1 MENEKI
7 GIMLTPQ
14 CILKQEAEELD
25 IHVLPMPFYPELEN
39 CFMKTWIFPE
49 QDFMRSCVKEQMF
62 QLHSLPHRK
71 LWKCGTKCFYLMIRS
86 STFR

>member
-1 MENEKI
+1 MKKI
-7 GIMLTPQ
+7 GIMADSHSG
-14 CILKQEAEELD
+14 ILKQEAEELD
-25 IHVLPMPFYPELEN
+25 IHVLPMPFYL
-39 CFMKTWIFPE
+39 KTWIFPE

>member
-1 MENEKI
+1 MKKI
-7 GIMLTPQ
+7 GIMADSHSG
-14 CILKQEAEELD
+14 ILKQEAEELD
-25 IHVLPMPFYPELEN
+25 IHVLPMPFYLNGELFHEDL
-39 CFMKTWIFPE
+39 
-49 QDFMRSCVKEQMF
+49 DFMRSCVKEQMF

>member
-1 MENEKI
+1 MKKI
-7 GIMLTPQ
+7 GIMADSHSG
-14 CILKQEAEELD
+14 ILKQEAEELD
-25 IHVLPMPFYPELEN
+25 IHVLPMPFYLNGEL
-39 CFMKTWIFPE
+39 FMKSWIFPE
-49 QDFMRSCVKEQMF
+49 KDFMRSCVREQMF

>member
-1 MENEKI
+1 MKKLESW
-7 GIMLTPQ
+7 LTAQWHFKTRSRGTGYSCPSHAFY
-14 CILKQEAEELD
+14 LNGELFHED
-25 IHVLPMPFYPELEN
+25 LD
-39 CFMKTWIFPE
+39 FPE

>member
-1 MENEKI
+1 MKKI
-7 GIMLTPQ
+7 GIMADSHSG
-14 CILKQEAEELD
+14 ILKQEAEELD
-25 IHVLPMPFYPELEN
+25 IHVLPMPFIGMEN